1 MAHTL
6 GDVASSIGAGLE
18 DGDPQREIR
27 GLGTLEHARGS
38 DLSFFSNRRY
48 THFLKTTRAAA
59 VILKPADRGLCTV
72 AKLVMDDPYLGYA
85 RAAQLLYPET
95 PLSPGIHPLAV
106 IEADASVHASAAI
119 GAHVTI
125 GAGAVIADQVYIGPG
140 CRIGAQ
146 ARIGSATRLIANVS
160 VGERVV
166 IGARGLLH
174 PGVVIGADGFGIAR
188 DGESWV
194 KIPQV
199 GSVVIGDDV
208 EIGANTTIDRGAIE
222 NTVVENGVKIDNQV
236 QVGHNVHI
244 GAHTA
249 IAGCVAIAGSVRIG
263 RRCVIGGASG
273 ISGHIEICDDVM
285 LLGMTGVPNS
295 IKEPGIY
302 ASAIPAMEVV
312 TWRKNAVSFKHLHE
326 MQGRLRKIEKP

>member
-125 GAGAVIADQVYIGPG
+125 GAGAVIADQRCASPPSSRGIPTTRAAPSLPRLTCTRTMPSPSAKSAARSRSAWLT
-140 CRIGAQ
+140 CRGSSRPSRS
-146 ARIGSATRLIANVS
+146 ARALA
-160 VGERVV
+160 
-166 IGARGLLH
+166 A
-174 PGVVIGADGFGIAR
+174 P
-188 DGESWV
+188 
-194 KIPQV
+194 
-199 GSVVIGDDV
+199 
-208 EIGANTTIDRGAIE
+208 
-222 NTVVENGVKIDNQV
+222 
-236 QVGHNVHI
+236 
-244 GAHTA
+244 
-249 IAGCVAIAGSVRIG
+249 
-263 RRCVIGGASG
+263 
-273 ISGHIEICDDVM
+273 
-285 LLGMTGVPNS
+285 
-295 IKEPGIY
+295 
-302 ASAIPAMEVV
+302 
-312 TWRKNAVSFKHLHE
+312 
-326 MQGRLRKIEKP
+326 